1 MPSPNVNPNEHGE
14 EISGLT
20 PAQRQAEL
28 DSLAGLQAD
37 LDGSKAAQLA
47 EQLLV
52 PVVPDGGG
60 LGRVLTPHVS
70 RAARIRDTARLWAPA
85 LTAAIAYVL
94 ALMFVPLPGP
104 LQFYGLCLV
113 GAAVWMCAGR
123 PGPVASC
130 RMAFY
135 LVADFCA
142 AVKRRVIRLS
152 ERRGRFETR
161 RVHATTSKE
170 N

>member
-1 MPSPNVNPNEHGE
+1 MSSPNVNPNEHGE
-14 EISGLT
+14 EIVGLT

-47 EQLLV
+47 EQLVV

-70 RAARIRDTARLWAPA
+70 RAARVRDTVRLWAPA
-85 LTAAIAYVL
+85 WSAGIGFVLVVSIAPV
-94 ALMFVPLPGP
+94 PGP

-113 GAAVWMCAGR
+113 GAAWWMCAGR
-123 PGPVASC
+123 PGPITAV
-130 RMAFY
+130 RMTFY
-135 LVADFCA
+135 AVADFCA
-142 AVKRRVIRLS
+142 AVKRRVTAWS
-152 ERRGRFETR
+152 VARGRYEQR
-161 RVHATTSKE
+161 RTAQ
-170 N
+170 